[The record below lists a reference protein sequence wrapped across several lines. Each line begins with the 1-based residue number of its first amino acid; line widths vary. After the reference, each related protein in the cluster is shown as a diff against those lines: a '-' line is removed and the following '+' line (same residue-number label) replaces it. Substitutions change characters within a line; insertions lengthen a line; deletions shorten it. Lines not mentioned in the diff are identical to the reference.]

1 MVRFAV
7 RILKNKDLAPSP
19 PKSYQV
25 TTAKTPLKGYMNRS
39 NFKVFALD
47 VGILGAMVNLSPQLL
62 VGRNRLF
69 SEFRGAF
76 VENYV
81 AQQLRSEK
89 RVDLYYWTS
98 EGKRAEANFLCEFVS
113 QIYPLEAKADINPK
127 SKSLISFDRQ
137 FKPTV
142 LSRATL
148 LNLRHDGRICNYPL
162 YAITLFPESYGKK

>member
-7 RILKNKDLAPSP
+7 RILKNKDLIPSP

-81 AQQLRSEK
+81 AQQLRS
-89 RVDLYYWTS
+89 
-98 EGKRAEANFLCEFVS
+98 GKRAEANFLCEFVS